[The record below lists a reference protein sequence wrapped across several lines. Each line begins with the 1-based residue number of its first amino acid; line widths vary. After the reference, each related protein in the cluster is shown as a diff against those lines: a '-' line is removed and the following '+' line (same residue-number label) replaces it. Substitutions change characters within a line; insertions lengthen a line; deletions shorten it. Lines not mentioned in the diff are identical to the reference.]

1 MQAMLRE
8 RARFDRMI
16 GARRGRRALTPA
28 EQMWILLERYR
39 SRSDRYGQGFSVA
52 VFRSDGSKWAVRRM
66 ARLIAARARLSD
78 EVGWLEG
85 SSVCVILPDTQAAGA
100 MCFASAVVRLVS
112 RRCPQP
118 QFTLYTYPSDALPD
132 EADRNEDGEGGDGT
146 SRRFDNKKKNG
157 HNGHAFG
164 RAVSHANGN
173 GQRPLKPVTMRQT
186 PADSQL
192 RVGAVEPLGPLF
204 VRPLPWWK
212 RMLDIAGAAALLIIT
227 LPIMVAAA
235 IAVRLGSKGPIL
247 FRQRRAGLGGK
258 PFTIYKFRTM
268 KNGAEAQQ
276 PNLRPLSEQDGPAFK
291 LSKDPRLTAVGGF
304 LRKTSIDELP
314 QLWNVLKGEMSLVGP
329 RPLPLGESAQCNA
342 WQRRR
347 LEVTPGLT
355 CVWQVKG
362 RSRVTFEQWAR
373 MDVGYLTRRTLAG
386 DLKLLLQT
394 VPAVL
399 LRRGAR

>member
-8 RARFDRMI
+8 RARFDRIVGGRM
-16 GARRGRRALTPA
+16 GRRALTPA
-28 EQMWILLERYR
+28 EQMWMLLERYR

-66 ARLIAARARLSD
+66 ARLIAGRARLSD

-85 SSVCVILPDTQAAGA
+85 CSVCVILPDTQAAGA

-112 RRCPQP
+112 RRCPKP

-132 EADRNEDGEGGDGT
+132 AADRDDRENGDGT
-146 SRRFDNKKKNG
+146 SPHGDSKKKNG

-164 RAVSHANGN
+164 RALSHANGN
-173 GQRPLKPVTMRQT
+173 GQRSLKPVTARQT
-186 PADSQL
+186 LEASPSPA
-192 RVGAVEPLGPLF
+192 GAVEPLDPLF
-204 VRPLPWWK
+204 VRRLPWWK
-212 RMLDIAGAAALLIIT
+212 RMLDIAGSAVLLVLTFPIIA
-227 LPIMVAAA
+227 AAA
-235 IAVRLGSKGPIL
+235 IAVRLGSSGPIL
-247 FRQRRAGLGGK
+247 FCQRRAGLGGK

-268 KNGAEAQQ
+268 KLGAESEM
-276 PNLRPLSEQDGPAFK
+276 PKLRPLSEQDGPAFK
-291 LSKDPRLTAVGGF
+291 LSNDPRLTGVGAF

-329 RPLPLGESAQCNA
+329 RPLPLDESAQCTA

-394 VPAVL
+394 IPAVL